1 MNREKTLKIVL
12 PVLIVVAA
20 MVWGRALLPAKK
32 NVIELPLNKHNFKSS
47 ISVEELQGRFEVG
60 KGKLN
65 KSPASVRQKK
75 SSYED
80 WGRNPFM
87 SSLAV
92 SQGPTLDGILW
103 DANKPVAIING
114 EIAGKGD
121 SVGPYVVV
129 EVRPESVLLNDGE
142 KDVELY
148 LGAGQ

>member
-12 PVLIVVAA
+12 PLLILVAA
-20 MVWGRALLPAKK
+20 MVWGRAFQGNGSQRQTVHPPMEYATAL
-32 NVIELPLNKHNFKSS
+32 
-47 ISVEELQGRFEVG
+47 VERAGGV
-60 KGKLN
+60 
-65 KSPASVRQKK
+65 PRQKK

-92 SQGPTLDGILW
+92 SQGPILDGILW
-103 DANKPVAIING
+103 DASKPVAIING

-142 KDVELY
+142 KDIELR
-148 LGAGQ
+148 LGGGQ

>member
-1 MNREKTLKIVL
+1 MNKEKTLKIVL
-12 PVLIVVAA
+12 PILILAAA

-32 NVIELPLNKHNFKSS
+32 NVIELPPSFRPALEHTVTP
-47 ISVEELQGRFEVG
+47 VERAGV
-60 KGKLN
+60 
-65 KSPASVRQKK
+65 ASRQSK

-103 DANKPVAIING
+103 DANNPVAVING

-142 KDVELY
+142 KDIELR
-148 LGAGQ
+148 LGAGE

>member
-12 PVLIVVAA
+12 PVLILAAA
-20 MVWGRALLPAKK
+20 MVWGRALIGLRPAQS
-32 NVIELPLNKHNFKSS
+32 P
-47 ISVEELQGRFEVG
+47 ISVVPPLARR
-60 KGKLN
+60 
-65 KSPASVRQKK
+65 PALEHAVMPVERAGGVPRQKK

-103 DANKPVAIING
+103 DVNNPVAIVNG

-129 EVRPESVLLNDGE
+129 EVQPDRVILNDGGKDIELRLE
-142 KDVELY
+142 KEE
-148 LGAGQ
+148 